1 MNRVSEIT
9 KALNKNK
16 SPYNPHQEY
25 IEPSQVQQLTVV
37 CDENSCR
44 IVEVEEV
51 DSGVDR
57 GIDRDRDRDIDFVEQ
72 SLTQR
77 RGFGGRRQ
85 NTSTFGGV
93 GGGGCSS
100 CGK

>member
-16 SPYNPHQEY
+16 TPYNPHQEY
-25 IEPSQVQQLTVV
+25 IEPSKVQQLTVV

-44 IVEVEEV
+44 IVEVDEV

-57 GIDRDRDRDIDFVEQ
+57 DRDRDFVEH

-77 RGFGGRRQ
+77 RGFGG
-85 NTSTFGGV
+85 S
-93 GGGGCSS
+93 
-100 CGK
+100 